1 MIRVLQVVTKMGY
14 GGLEAMIMNYY
25 RHIDR
30 NKVQFDFLVH
40 RPEEA
45 DYHEEIRSLGGK
57 IFNIQRLVP
66 WSKSYKKALR
76 QFFFKHPEYN
86 IIHVHQ
92 DCMSSVIL
100 KIAKECGVPYRIAH
114 AHTSNQDKNLKYPIK
129 MHYKKHIDEYATKL
143 FACGN
148 DAGNFIFGS
157 APYDIMTNAID
168 TAAYRFNPR
177 KRAEVRAS
185 FDVSDEEV
193 LIGHVG
199 KFRIQKNQSFL
210 VDVFSDIVKKQNAKL
225 IMIGTGEQFS
235 SIQDKVERLKL
246 SDKAIMTG
254 VRADIA
260 DLLQAMDVF
269 VFPSTYEGLPMVLIE
284 AQAAGLPCLVSDK
297 VSIECKKT
305 DLVYQFPL
313 DSSVESWADKALELS
328 SIEREDKSFEIKQSG
343 YDITENA
350 VRLQHYYLDLAKGVT
365 V

>member
-30 NKVQFDFLVH
+30 NKIQFDFLVH

-66 WSKSYKKALR
+66 WSLSYKKELK
-76 QFFFKHPEYN
+76 QFFLSHPEYQ

-114 AHTSNQDKNLKYPIK
+114 AHSSSQDKNLKYPIK
-129 MHYKKHIDEYATKL
+129 MHYKKYINKYATKL

-168 TAAYRFNPR
+168 TSEYTFNSR
-177 KRAEVRAS
+177 KRTEVRALLG
-185 FDVSDEEV
+185 VGDEEV

-199 KFRIQKNQSFL
+199 KFRVQKNQSFL
-210 VDVFSDIVKKQNAKL
+210 VDVFSEIDKKQETKL
-225 IMIGTGEQFS
+225 LMIGTGDQFS
-235 SIQDKVERLKL
+235 AVQDKVEKLRL
-246 SDKAIMTG
+246 SDKVIMTG

-284 AQAAGLPCLVSDK
+284 AQASGLPCLVSDK
-297 VSIECKKT
+297 VPIECKKT

-313 DSSVESWADKALELS
+313 DSSARSWADKALELS
-328 SIEREDKSFEIKQSG
+328 TIKREDKSAEIKQSG

-350 VRLQHYYLDLAKGVT
+350 VRLQRYYMDLAQGVS
-365 V
+365 